1 MSNIIM
7 LSTILILGAA
17 IGVIAFIVFMVLKSL
32 D

>member
-1 MSNIIM
+1 MSNILM

>member
-7 LSTILILGAA
+7 LSTILILGAS